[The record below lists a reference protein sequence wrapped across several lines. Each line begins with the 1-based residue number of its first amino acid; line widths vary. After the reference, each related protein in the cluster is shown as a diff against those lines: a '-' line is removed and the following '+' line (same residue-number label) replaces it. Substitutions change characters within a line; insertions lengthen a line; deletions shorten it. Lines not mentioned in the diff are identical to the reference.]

1 MTVSQWIISIVV
13 GVLIFLIAFYIGKTT
28 LSLAL
33 LCGFIGLLG
42 NVFAARNQKNQKK
55 YN

>member
-28 LSLAL
+28 LILAL

-42 NVFAARNQKNQKK
+42 NVFVAWNQKNKNRK
-55 YN
+55 